1 MTGFEIT
8 RLDFDSATVH
18 GMGGL
23 HERFSDWPVV
33 YTIDNGRLIYV
44 GESQHVNKRM
54 QQHLKSP
61 KKNKLREIRVV
72 VDETFN
78 RSACHDLES
87 TLIRWLSGDKKFKV
101 LNDNIG
107 ITNASY
113 YRRDDY
119 QRTFRTIFDALRADG
134 LFKGSIAEIEN
145 SDLFKLSP
153 YKALNTDQNA
163 AIGNIMKGLVED
175 LAEDEKS
182 FSIVQ
187 GDPGTGKTIVGIY
200 LLKLLRDIA
209 EFQGLEDEEPDAV
222 LSEYFLPDTRT
233 LFQGLR
239 IGLVIPQGSLRSSI
253 AKVFKKTPALQNV
266 ELLSAF
272 TVGSD
277 SRGWDILVVDEAHRL
292 TQYAAQSSGP
302 LNGRYKEIT
311 TKLFGAPLDMTKN
324 QLDWIRAKAKH
335 TILLLDTEQ
344 AVRPADIEPEAFT
357 RAITEARG
365 ETRLYRLH
373 SQMRVAGGNDYIR
386 FVREVLS
393 DTPPDTIPDFGD
405 YDFRVYSDL
414 RQMRIDLRAREQEA
428 GLARLVAG
436 YAWDWKSKTDRDA
449 FDITIGDVSMR
460 WNGTKSD
467 WINSPS
473 AVDEVG
479 SIHTVQGYD
488 LNYTGVIIG
497 GDLRRDTL
505 TGDLH
510 ADRQGYRDPGGKKDN
525 NLRERKTTDQD
536 LLRYIRNV
544 YAVLMTRGIRGT
556 YVYATDPNVLGALA
570 KMAPPQG

>member
-101 LNDNIG
+101 LNDNTG

-153 YKALNTDQNA
+153 YKALNTGQNA